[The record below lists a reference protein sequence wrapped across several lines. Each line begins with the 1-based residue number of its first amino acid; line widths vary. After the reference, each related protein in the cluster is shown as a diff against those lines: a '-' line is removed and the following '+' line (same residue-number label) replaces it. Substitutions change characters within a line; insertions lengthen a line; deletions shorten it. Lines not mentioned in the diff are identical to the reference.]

1 MTRKVHN
8 HTQAIWKTSSKQVKT
23 SELSASQISACK
35 LQSFDWRDQCL
46 KIVFHWKQPEGQL
59 QLLAI
64 KQRRLMTRFLTK
76 LLWHKLQGQSGP
88 SKYDS
93 CDYSLCENFTSH
105 QRARIESISPN
116 TRFKEHR
123 LQSSVK
129 TVQLTWTIQQA
140 LGKTRFQASTHSQEN
155 TPDSNQANKCFS
167 LWPKDQIALNCNQT
181 QALRTTGSKQ
191 V

>member
-35 LQSFDWRDQCL
+35 LQSFDWRDQSL

-105 QRARIESISPN
+105 QRARIESNSPN

-129 TVQLTWTIQQA
+129 TVQLWTIQQA
-140 LGKTRFQASTHSQEN
+140 LGKTRFQASAHSQEN

-167 LWPKDQIALNCNQT
+167 LWPKDQIALNYNQT
-181 QALRTTGSKQ
+181 QALRTTSSKQ